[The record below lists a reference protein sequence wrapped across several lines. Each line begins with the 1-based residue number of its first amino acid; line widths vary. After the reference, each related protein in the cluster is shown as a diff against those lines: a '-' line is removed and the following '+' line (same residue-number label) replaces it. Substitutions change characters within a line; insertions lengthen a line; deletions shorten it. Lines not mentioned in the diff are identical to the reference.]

1 MLSSVLRSE
10 KAVEVNIAIM
20 RTFVQLRR
28 FLEENMELRRKI
40 EALESKYDE
49 QFEDVFNAIRQLIRH
64 ENEKRKPIGFKLNP
78 PKK

>member
-64 ENEKRKPIGFKLNP
+64 ENEKRKPIWI
-78 PKK
+78 

>member
-1 MLSSVLRSE
+1 
-10 KAVEVNIAIM
+10 
-20 RTFVQLRR
+20 
-28 FLEENMELRRKI
+28 MELRRKI